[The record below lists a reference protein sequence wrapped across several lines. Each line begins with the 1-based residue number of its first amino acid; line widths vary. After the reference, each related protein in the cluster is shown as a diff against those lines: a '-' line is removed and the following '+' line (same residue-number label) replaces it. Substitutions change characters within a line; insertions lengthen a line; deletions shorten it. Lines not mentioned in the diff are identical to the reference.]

1 MIVFDHVTKKS
12 KNNIILDDINFTI
25 RGQEFVCIVGE
36 SGAGKSTVLKLIT
49 GEDSFNDGV
58 VSVDGIVV
66 SDMLRRTLQL
76 YRRKCGVVF
85 QDYKLLKKKNVY
97 ENIAFAM
104 EACDYSSDIIKH
116 RVPKILKLVG
126 LEGKE
131 RRYTYQLSGG
141 EQQRVSMARALI
153 HKPKLLLADE
163 PTGNL
168 DYTNAMEIIDLL
180 LKINE
185 LGTTVI
191 LTTHN
196 MDIVKM
202 IKKRVIVL
210 KRGKV
215 ISDKSA

>member
-1 MIVFDHVTKKS
+1 MIIFDHLSKKVR
-12 KNNIILDDINFTI
+12 NTMILDDINLTI

-36 SGAGKSTVLKLIT
+36 SGAGKSTMLKLIT
-49 GEDSFNDGV
+49 GEDFATSGS
-58 VSVDGIVV
+58 VSVDDIVV
-66 SDMLRRTLQL
+66 DKMNRRTLQL

-85 QDYKLLKKKNVY
+85 QDYKLLKRKRVY

-104 EACDYSSDIIKH
+104 EACGYKNAVIKH

-131 RRYTYQLSGG
+131 KRYPYQLSGG

-168 DYTNAMEIIDLL
+168 DKQNAIEIMDLL

-196 MDIVKM
+196 LDMVKT
-202 IKKRVIVL
+202 IKKRIVTIT
-210 KRGKV
+210 KGK
-215 ISDKSA
+215 IITDQS